1 MACDLLALTVTKTP
15 GEMGADIA
23 VGSSQRLGVPMGY
36 GGPAAAFFAAK
47 DELKR
52 KLPGRIIGV
61 SKDAEG
67 NPALRM
73 AL

>member
-1 MACDLLALTVTKTP
+1 
-15 GEMGADIA
+15 
-23 VGSSQRLGVPMGY
+23 MGY
-36 GGPAAAFFAAK
+36 GGPSAAFMSAK
-47 DELKR
+47 DEYKR
-52 KLPGRIIGV
+52 KMPGRIIGV

>member
-1 MACDLLALTVTKTP
+1 
-15 GEMGADIA
+15 MGADVV
-23 VGSSQRLGVPMGY
+23 VGTSQRLGVPMGY
-36 GGPAAAFFAAK
+36 GGPAAGFLAAK
-47 DELKR
+47 DDLKR

-73 AL
+73 ALQTRE